1 MKYIADLHI
10 HSKYSRS
17 CSKDLTPENIA
28 KWCEI
33 KGIDIVSTADFTHPA
48 WFAELQ
54 KSLEPAEPGLY
65 KLRDCHAVGT
75 ARNDKNNVRFLVS
88 TELSCIY
95 RRNDKC
101 RRVHL
106 CVWMPSLESAEK
118 FTKQIEEKGGNVR
131 SDGRPI
137 LGMDSEEI
145 LKMALEADS
154 DAVVIP
160 AHAWTPWFSVFGSFS
175 GFDSLEECFGKNAKH
190 IFAIET
196 GLSSDPSMN
205 WRLSAL
211 DNITLISNSD
221 AHSLEKLGR
230 EANVF
235 SFSSAPD
242 YKKICRAVKTRKN
255 FLHTIEFFPEE
266 GKYHLDGHRDCGV
279 RMMPE
284 ETKKNNFLC
293 PKCKKPVTVG
303 VLHRV
308 DKLADRKMVN
318 GNSFIPPLEKEA
330 ASPRAG
336 GFVPYKSA
344 IPLQEIVAE
353 CFGQGVKTKKVLETY
368 WKLIKECGTEFDILL
383 EVPIEKIK
391 QCAGELVGTAIDRM
405 RRGDIY
411 IAPGYDGEFGIVKIF
426 SPEERQAVL
435 QKKLI

>member
-1 MKYIADLHI
+1 MKYVADLHI

-33 KGIDIVSTADFTHPA
+33 KGIDIVSTADFTHPQ

-75 ARNDKNNVRFLVS
+75 ARNDSGKVRFLVS

-95 RRNDKC
+95 RRGDKC

-118 FTKQIEEKGGNVR
+118 FTRKIEDAGGNVR

-145 LKMALEADS
+145 LKMALETDE

-175 GFDSLEECFGKNAKH
+175 GFDSLEECFGKNTKH

-196 GLSSDPSMN
+196 GLSSDPAMN

-242 YKKICRAVKTRKN
+242 YHKIVKAVKSRKN

-266 GKYHLDGHRDCGV
+266 GKYHLDGHMDCEV
-279 RMMPE
+279 RLTPE

-303 VLHRV
+303 VMHRV
-308 DKLADRKMVN
+308 DKLADR
-318 GNSFIPPLEKEA
+318 SFAKASDGGSKIP
-330 ASPRAG
+330 
-336 GFVPYKSA
+336 FKS
-344 IPLQEIVAE
+344 IVPLQEIVAE
-353 CFGQGVKTKKVLETY
+353 CFGQGVKTKKVTETY

-383 EVPIEKIK
+383 EVPILKIT
-391 QCAGELVGTAIDRM
+391 QCAGELVGTAIDKM

-411 IAPGYDGEFGIVKIF
+411 IAPGYDGEFGMVKIF
-426 SPEERQAVL
+426 NPEERQAAL

>member
-1 MKYIADLHI
+1 
-10 HSKYSRS
+10 
-17 CSKDLTPENIA
+17 
-28 KWCEI
+28 
-33 KGIDIVSTADFTHPA
+33 
-48 WFAELQ
+48 
-54 KSLEPAEPGLY
+54 LEPAEPGLY
-65 KLRDCHAVGT
+65 KL
-75 ARNDKNNVRFLVS
+75 KNSENKTRFLVS

-95 RRNDKC
+95 RRADKT

-118 FTKQIEEKGGNVR
+118 LTKEIEDKGGNVR

-145 LKMALEADS
+145 LKMALEIDE
-154 DAVVIP
+154 DAMLIP

-175 GFDSLEECFGKNAKH
+175 GFNSLEECFGKNAKH
-190 IFAIET
+190 IYAIET
-196 GLSSDPSMN
+196 GLSSDPPMN

-211 DNITLISNSD
+211 DNIALISNSD

-242 YKKICRAVKTRKN
+242 YHKIVRAIKNKNPKN

-266 GKYHLDGHRDCGV
+266 GKYHLDGHRDCGA
-279 RMMPE
+279 RLTPE

-303 VLHRV
+303 VMHRV
-308 DKLADRKMVN
+308 DNLADRKIADKN
-318 GNSFIPPLEKEA
+318 NFI
-330 ASPRAG
+330 
-336 GFVPYKSA
+336 PYKSVV
-344 IPLQEIVAE
+344 PLQEIVAE

-368 WKLIKECGTEFDILL
+368 GKLIKECGTEFDILL
-383 EVPIEKIK
+383 EKPVEEIK
-391 QCAGELVGTAIDRM
+391 KCAGELVGVAIDRM

-411 IAPGYDGEFGIVKIF
+411 IAPGYDGEFGVVKIF
-426 SPEERQAVL
+426 SPEERKAAIQT
-435 QKKLI
+435 KLI

>member
-1 MKYIADLHI
+1 MGCIADLHI

-17 CSKDLTPENIA
+17 CSKELTPENIA
-28 KWCEI
+28 KWCEM
-33 KGIDIVSTADFTHPA
+33 KGINVVSTADFTHPR
-48 WFAELQ
+48 WFAEL
-54 KSLEPAEPGLY
+54 KESLEPAEPGLY
-65 KLRDCHAVGT
+65 KL
-75 ARNDKNNVRFLVS
+75 KNSENKTRFLVS

-118 FTKQIEEKGGNVR
+118 LTRAIEDKGGNVR

-137 LGMDSEEI
+137 LGMDSEDI
-145 LKMALEADS
+145 LKMALEIDE
-154 DAVVIP
+154 DAMVIP

-190 IFAIET
+190 IHAIET
-196 GLSSDPSMN
+196 GLSSDPAMN

-211 DNITLISNSD
+211 DNLTLISNSD

-235 SFSSAPD
+235 SFSGAPD
-242 YKKICRAVKTRKN
+242 YYKIVKAIKNKNKKN
-255 FLHTIEFFPEE
+255 FLYTIEFFPEE

-279 RMMPE
+279 RLTPE

-293 PKCKKPVTVG
+293 PVCKKPVTVG
-303 VLHRV
+303 VMHRV
-308 DKLADRKMVN
+308 DKLADRKEIDKN
-318 GNSFIPPLEKEA
+318 NFIA
-330 ASPRAG
+330 
-336 GFVPYKSA
+336 YKSA
-344 IPLQEIVAE
+344 VPLQEIIAE
-353 CFGQGVKTKKVLETY
+353 CFGQGVKTKKVVETY
-368 WKLIKECGTEFDILL
+368 NKLIKECGAEFDILL
-383 EVPIEKIK
+383 DKPIDEIKKIG
-391 QCAGELVGTAIDRM
+391 GEIVGIAIDKM

-411 IAPGYDGEFGIVKIF
+411 IAPGYDGEFGVVKIF
-426 SPEERQAVL
+426 DPEERKAAL